1 MMSTRFPS
9 PPKHRLAFILAGFVL
24 LLSGCA
30 GFPGFGGMSCAQFEQ
45 ASQETDYTTHY
56 RLLEQDTKTL
66 ARRLPP
72 LSRRT
77 AAVVH
82 VYEMR
87 VDPYTTKSCNHLK
100 LHKEVHIQRRAG
112 KWRLEEVREFYTFGG
127 ALIAS
132 RTESVSNQLSR
143 SGFYAGSTLLP
154 IPEKAPPGRYRVISK
169 LVLKSGSGTTVLA
182 RTSASFQVISRN
194 NQ

>member
-30 GFPGFGGMSCAQFEQ
+30 GLPGFGGMSCAQFGQ
-45 ASQETDYTTHY
+45 ASQETDYATHY
-56 RLLEQDTKTL
+56 RLLEQDTKAL

-72 LSRRT
+72 LSRHA

-87 VDPYTTKSCNHLK
+87 VEPYTTKSCNHLK

-127 ALIAS
+127 TLIAA
-132 RTESVSNQLSR
+132 RTESVGNQLTR

-154 IPEKAPPGRYRVISK
+154 IPEKAPPGRYRVVSK

-182 RTSASFQVISRN
+182 RASASFQVIN
-194 NQ
+194 

>member
-30 GFPGFGGMSCAQFEQ
+30 GFPGFGGMSCAQFEE
-45 ASQETDYTTHY
+45 ASRDADYATHY
-56 RLLEQDTKTL
+56 RQLEPETKTL
-66 ARRLPP
+66 ARQLPP
-72 LSRRT
+72 LSRGAV
-77 AAVVH
+77 AAVR

-87 VDPYTTKSCNHLK
+87 VEPYTTRSCNHLK

-127 ALIAS
+127 TLIAS
-132 RTESVSNQLSR
+132 RTESVSNQLSH
-143 SGFYAGSTLLP
+143 SGFYVGSTLLP
-154 IPEKAPPGRYRVISK
+154 IPEKAPPGRYRVLSK

-194 NQ
+194 